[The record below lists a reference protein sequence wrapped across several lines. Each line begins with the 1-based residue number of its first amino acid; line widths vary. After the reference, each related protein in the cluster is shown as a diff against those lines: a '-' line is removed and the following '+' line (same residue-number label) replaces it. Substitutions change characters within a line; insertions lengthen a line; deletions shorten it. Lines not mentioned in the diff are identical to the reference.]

1 MAQQNLFI
9 GSLAYSTTDD
19 SLKAH
24 FEQIGE
30 VASARVITDRDTGR
44 SKGFGFVEYTDEA
57 NNQKAID
64 QLDGKELDGRT
75 ISVGLARPKE
85 DRPRRDFN
93 GGGNSNN
100 RGNNG
105 GGSFR
110 QHSW

>member
-9 GSLAYSTTDD
+9 GSLAYATTDD
-19 SLKAH
+19 GLKAH

-30 VASARVITDRDTGR
+30 VASARVITDRDSGR
-44 SKGFGFVEYTDEA
+44 SKGFGFVEFTDEA

-64 QLDGKELDGRT
+64 QLDGKELDGRA

-85 DRPRRDFN
+85 DRPKRDFSN
-93 GGGNSNN
+93 SDRGGN
-100 RGNNG
+100 

-110 QHSW
+110 QRSW